1 MPKRMIDQCMW
12 GDEHFGSLS
21 DRAKLLFIACIIHAD
36 DEGRLSGNLNNI
48 RAIAFRFEDISL
60 KQVESL
66 LSEVES
72 SMRHFKRYEA
82 DGRKYISF
90 LKWLEYQHIRKDR
103 FTDSKIPPYDNQMT
117 TKRQPKDGIDKV
129 RLDKVSI
136 DKSRACFDFESLWTK
151 YPNKDGKQAAE
162 RYFKSSVK
170 TEGDYADIQKAIK
183 NYNDYIVSDKIESK
197 YIKNGSTFF
206 NNWKDWIIPPK
217 RKEVKHGLPP
227 LKLLV

>member
-1 MPKRMIDQCMW
+1 MQYIHIKNIEKYNPGYTDRKHIWCKIYWEIFLDEDYQSFDEID
-12 GDEHFGSLS
+12 
-21 DRAKLLFIACIIHAD
+21 RY
-36 DEGRLSGNLNNI
+36 RL
-48 RAIAFRFEDISL
+48 ISL
-60 KQVESL
+60 IVFEVYNQKPVALTSTNLILLGWNTKKRSISLTLKMLHTFLEVRNEEMKQACRRVE
-66 LSEVES
+66 ES
-72 SMRHFKRYEA
+72 R
-82 DGRKYISF
+82 
-90 LKWLEYQHIRKDR
+90 
-103 FTDSKIPPYDNQMT
+103 
-117 TKRQPKDGIDKV
+117 V
-129 RLDKVSI
+129 